1 MANEVERN
9 QEKAPGNVDKEGGD
23 IFGGKAVSPGE
34 IDVEFPL
41 QYDYFPV
48 GRALGTAGWSA

>member
-1 MANEVERN
+1 MSIR
-9 QEKAPGNVDKEGGD
+9 KEG
-23 IFGGKAVSPGE
+23 IFSGGKRFRLGE